1 MYKKIMNIKEINVKE
16 ISVNIVNNLDKCGE
30 CYICFGKNAPLSDCK
45 CKNLFLHKK
54 CQKRYIE
61 KNNTIVCSICKKGYN
76 NVDLIVNGNKEE
88 SQMNCC
94 VFFNKNKN
102 KNICKFDEKDILY
115 KIIVNENIIY
125 IK

>member
-1 MYKKIMNIKEINVKE
+1 MIIKQINVKE

-30 CYICFGKNAPLSDCK
+30 CYICLEYDAPLSDCR
-45 CKNLFLHKK
+45 CKNIFLHKK

-61 KNNTIVCSICKKGYN
+61 KNNTIVCSICKTNFN

-94 VFFNKNKN
+94 FFLSLYKK
-102 KNICKFDEKDILY
+102 KCKFDEKDILY
-115 KIIVNENIIY
+115 KIIINKNIIY